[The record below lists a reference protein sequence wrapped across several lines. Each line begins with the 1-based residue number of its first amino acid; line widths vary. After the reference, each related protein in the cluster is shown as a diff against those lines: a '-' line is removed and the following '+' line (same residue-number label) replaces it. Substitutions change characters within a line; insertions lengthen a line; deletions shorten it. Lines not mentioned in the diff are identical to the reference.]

1 MRGILRDDLPVFPWS
16 TATDCPPNI
25 GDYNSCVDP
34 RFAEPE
40 ASVYKSNP
48 DAPLCRECAAGSVC
62 DNLNQKF
69 PLPAA
74 GYWVDPEDGT
84 NVLAC
89 AQPAAEEACLALD
102 SVEDVKNGVCGVSKE
117 KQLYMGTACSEC
129 SDGSAMGNYTRVNAF
144 RSNGKCKKCPDVP
157 WLPYLFGAL
166 LLFVALPALT
176 LLSKMQ
182 DGFGAVNII
191 VGFTQVISV
200 FGRLELNWPKEII
213 DFMNILSV
221 FNLNLEFFSIDCF
234 VVSWNW
240 TRKFFVVNFGPLI
253 LGCMFLLATLIVT
266 LHNKVFLP
274 YVYAPI
280 GRCFGV
286 VLEEDMDPT
295 LNNPSILRLDDE
307 AKKKDA
313 AAAADNEDEDE
324 DDIDGEGR
332 RRRKKVGLKK
342 RFLAVKPPDQTQVF
356 ARAMHSAFL
365 LFMNIAYMQLVT
377 INVDYFDCVQSET
390 LNSKTGK
397 PRETL
402 EVDPSVECWTGVH
415 DQILP
420 LVVLFWTIYM
430 FGIPMY
436 ISVLLFTH
444 RRLLRKRDVIDVRT
458 RPLSVAAGQLLE
470 AEQRFGFV
478 FRRYESSYSWWELV
492 YLFRKFA
499 LVITPVFFTH
509 VLDQCLLTMLV
520 LVPGMLGV
528 VRLRPYDRSMLD
540 IMEWLAST
548 SAFFILFFGF
558 LFFGFMD
565 VLSKA
570 SQDTLTWTT
579 MSLLSLTY
587 AILVVFVVLDIFP
600 HLNLV
605 TLKMRNRIRKVFG
618 YPPIEKMSQRE
629 VNMNRSMRRERAN
642 ILRRLK
648 GNAALIMGKNTAV
661 TFLRGCRRL
670 PLDHKY
676 VVDEKLKQKALP
688 TLLEVLQALEE
699 CTVGFRLASDREIS
713 EILGTE
719 AEEIDH
725 SQKLVGTFIGELRDI
740 FNAWKLD
747 IIRLK
752 QKLRKSA
759 EGDQDKDYVLQIRR
773 RVISDRLKKGS
784 LAPPAIGEGCL
795 DRYNERFLY
804 DQFVLR
810 CERDLFLEMVILF
823 EFLRLKEAVAQD
835 PFFETLMGRNMLLN
849 TSPLLL
855 FSREG
860 ASANPSDEKSAQ
872 MLARG
877 ALYYD
882 QLKFAF
888 RQRVG
893 EGILDLKAA
902 SRSPLSHLSNLMVV

>member
-1 MRGILRDDLPVFPWS
+1 
-16 TATDCPPNI
+16 
-25 GDYNSCVDP
+25 
-34 RFAEPE
+34 
-40 ASVYKSNP
+40 
-48 DAPLCRECAAGSVC
+48 
-62 DNLNQKF
+62 
-69 PLPAA
+69 
-74 GYWVDPEDGT
+74 
-84 NVLAC
+84 
-89 AQPAAEEACLALD
+89 
-102 SVEDVKNGVCGVSKE
+102 
-117 KQLYMGTACSEC
+117 
-129 SDGSAMGNYTRVNAF
+129 
-144 RSNGKCKKCPDVP
+144 
-157 WLPYLFGAL
+157 
-166 LLFVALPALT
+166 
-176 LLSKMQ
+176 
-182 DGFGAVNII
+182 
-191 VGFTQVISV
+191 
-200 FGRLELNWPKEII
+200 
-213 DFMNILSV
+213 
-221 FNLNLEFFSIDCF
+221 
-234 VVSWNW
+234 
-240 TRKFFVVNFGPLI
+240 
-253 LGCMFLLATLIVT
+253 
-266 LHNKVFLP
+266 
-274 YVYAPI
+274 
-280 GRCFGV
+280 
-286 VLEEDMDPT
+286 
-295 LNNPSILRLDDE
+295 
-307 AKKKDA
+307 
-313 AAAADNEDEDE
+313 
-324 DDIDGEGR
+324 
-332 RRRKKVGLKK
+332 
-342 RFLAVKPPDQTQVF
+342 
-356 ARAMHSAFL
+356 MHSAFL

-415 DQILP
+415 DQMLP
-420 LVVLFWTIYM
+420 LVVLFWIVYM

-499 LVITPVFFTH
+499 LVITPVFFTN

-570 SQDTLTWTT
+570 SQDTLTWAT

-629 VNMNRSMRRERAN
+629 VNMNRSMRRERAS

>member
-1 MRGILRDDLPVFPWS
+1 M
-16 TATDCPPNI
+16 
-25 GDYNSCVDP
+25 
-34 RFAEPE
+34 
-40 ASVYKSNP
+40 
-48 DAPLCRECAAGSVC
+48 
-62 DNLNQKF
+62 
-69 PLPAA
+69 
-74 GYWVDPEDGT
+74 
-84 NVLAC
+84 
-89 AQPAAEEACLALD
+89 ALD
-102 SVEDVKNGVCGVSKE
+102 NVEDVKNGVCGVSKE

-129 SDGSAMGNYTRVNAF
+129 SDGTAMANYTRVNAF
-144 RSNGKCKKCPDVP
+144 RSNGRCKKCPNVP

-200 FGRLELNWPKEII
+200 FGRLELNWPKEIV

-240 TRKFFVVNFGPLI
+240 TRKFFVVNFGPLV

-313 AAAADNEDEDE
+313 AAAAAADNEDEDE

-332 RRRKKVGLKK
+332 RQRKKVGLKR

-415 DQILP
+415 DQMLP
-420 LVVLFWTIYM
+420 LVVLFWIVYM

-499 LVITPVFFTH
+499 LVITPVFFTN

-540 IMEWLAST
+540 I
-548 SAFFILFFGF
+548 IC
-558 LFFGFMD
+558 
-565 VLSKA
+565 
-570 SQDTLTWTT
+570 
-579 MSLLSLTY
+579 LLY
-587 AILVVFVVLDIFP
+587 
-600 HLNLV
+600 
-605 TLKMRNRIRKVFG
+605 
-618 YPPIEKMSQRE
+618 
-629 VNMNRSMRRERAN
+629 
-642 ILRRLK
+642 
-648 GNAALIMGKNTAV
+648 
-661 TFLRGCRRL
+661 
-670 PLDHKY
+670 
-676 VVDEKLKQKALP
+676 
-688 TLLEVLQALEE
+688 
-699 CTVGFRLASDREIS
+699 
-713 EILGTE
+713 
-719 AEEIDH
+719 
-725 SQKLVGTFIGELRDI
+725 
-740 FNAWKLD
+740 
-747 IIRLK
+747 
-752 QKLRKSA
+752 
-759 EGDQDKDYVLQIRR
+759 
-773 RVISDRLKKGS
+773 
-784 LAPPAIGEGCL
+784 
-795 DRYNERFLY
+795 
-804 DQFVLR
+804 
-810 CERDLFLEMVILF
+810 
-823 EFLRLKEAVAQD
+823 
-835 PFFETLMGRNMLLN
+835 
-849 TSPLLL
+849 TSPSPRDATL
-855 FSREG
+855 SRMPS
-860 ASANPSDEKSAQ
+860 SA
-872 MLARG
+872 
-877 ALYYD
+877 
-882 QLKFAF
+882 
-888 RQRVG
+888 
-893 EGILDLKAA
+893 
-902 SRSPLSHLSNLMVV
+902 

>member
-1 MRGILRDDLPVFPWS
+1 
-16 TATDCPPNI
+16 
-25 GDYNSCVDP
+25 
-34 RFAEPE
+34 
-40 ASVYKSNP
+40 
-48 DAPLCRECAAGSVC
+48 
-62 DNLNQKF
+62 
-69 PLPAA
+69 
-74 GYWVDPEDGT
+74 
-84 NVLAC
+84 
-89 AQPAAEEACLALD
+89 
-102 SVEDVKNGVCGVSKE
+102 
-117 KQLYMGTACSEC
+117 
-129 SDGSAMGNYTRVNAF
+129 
-144 RSNGKCKKCPDVP
+144 
-157 WLPYLFGAL
+157 
-166 LLFVALPALT
+166 
-176 LLSKMQ
+176 
-182 DGFGAVNII
+182 
-191 VGFTQVISV
+191 
-200 FGRLELNWPKEII
+200 
-213 DFMNILSV
+213 
-221 FNLNLEFFSIDCF
+221 
-234 VVSWNW
+234 
-240 TRKFFVVNFGPLI
+240 
-253 LGCMFLLATLIVT
+253 MFLLATLIVT

-313 AAAADNEDEDE
+313 AAAAAADNEDEDE

-332 RRRKKVGLKK
+332 RRRKKVGLKR

-420 LVVLFWTIYM
+420 LVVLFWIVYM

-499 LVITPVFFTH
+499 LVITPVFFTN

-570 SQDTLTWTT
+570 SQDTLTWAT

-629 VNMNRSMRRERAN
+629 VNMNRSMRRERAS

>member
-1 MRGILRDDLPVFPWS
+1 
-16 TATDCPPNI
+16 
-25 GDYNSCVDP
+25 
-34 RFAEPE
+34 
-40 ASVYKSNP
+40 
-48 DAPLCRECAAGSVC
+48 
-62 DNLNQKF
+62 
-69 PLPAA
+69 
-74 GYWVDPEDGT
+74 
-84 NVLAC
+84 
-89 AQPAAEEACLALD
+89 
-102 SVEDVKNGVCGVSKE
+102 
-117 KQLYMGTACSEC
+117 
-129 SDGSAMGNYTRVNAF
+129 
-144 RSNGKCKKCPDVP
+144 
-157 WLPYLFGAL
+157 
-166 LLFVALPALT
+166 
-176 LLSKMQ
+176 
-182 DGFGAVNII
+182 
-191 VGFTQVISV
+191 
-200 FGRLELNWPKEII
+200 
-213 DFMNILSV
+213 
-221 FNLNLEFFSIDCF
+221 
-234 VVSWNW
+234 
-240 TRKFFVVNFGPLI
+240 
-253 LGCMFLLATLIVT
+253 
-266 LHNKVFLP
+266 
-274 YVYAPI
+274 
-280 GRCFGV
+280 
-286 VLEEDMDPT
+286 MDPT

-307 AKKKDA
+307 AKKKDAAA

-332 RRRKKVGLKK
+332 RRRKKVGLKR

-415 DQILP
+415 DQMLP
-420 LVVLFWTIYM
+420 LVVLFWIVYM

-499 LVITPVFFTH
+499 LVITPVFFTN

-570 SQDTLTWTT
+570 SQDTLTWAT

-629 VNMNRSMRRERAN
+629 VNMNRSMRRERAS

>member
-1 MRGILRDDLPVFPWS
+1 
-16 TATDCPPNI
+16 
-25 GDYNSCVDP
+25 
-34 RFAEPE
+34 
-40 ASVYKSNP
+40 
-48 DAPLCRECAAGSVC
+48 
-62 DNLNQKF
+62 
-69 PLPAA
+69 
-74 GYWVDPEDGT
+74 
-84 NVLAC
+84 
-89 AQPAAEEACLALD
+89 
-102 SVEDVKNGVCGVSKE
+102 
-117 KQLYMGTACSEC
+117 
-129 SDGSAMGNYTRVNAF
+129 
-144 RSNGKCKKCPDVP
+144 
-157 WLPYLFGAL
+157 
-166 LLFVALPALT
+166 
-176 LLSKMQ
+176 
-182 DGFGAVNII
+182 
-191 VGFTQVISV
+191 
-200 FGRLELNWPKEII
+200 
-213 DFMNILSV
+213 
-221 FNLNLEFFSIDCF
+221 
-234 VVSWNW
+234 
-240 TRKFFVVNFGPLI
+240 
-253 LGCMFLLATLIVT
+253 
-266 LHNKVFLP
+266 
-274 YVYAPI
+274 
-280 GRCFGV
+280 
-286 VLEEDMDPT
+286 
-295 LNNPSILRLDDE
+295 
-307 AKKKDA
+307 
-313 AAAADNEDEDE
+313 
-324 DDIDGEGR
+324 
-332 RRRKKVGLKK
+332 
-342 RFLAVKPPDQTQVF
+342 
-356 ARAMHSAFL
+356 
-365 LFMNIAYMQLVT
+365 
-377 INVDYFDCVQSET
+377 
-390 LNSKTGK
+390 
-397 PRETL
+397 
-402 EVDPSVECWTGVH
+402 
-415 DQILP
+415 
-420 LVVLFWTIYM
+420 VLFWTIYM

-499 LVITPVFFTH
+499 LVITPVFFTN

>member
-1 MRGILRDDLPVFPWS
+1 
-16 TATDCPPNI
+16 
-25 GDYNSCVDP
+25 
-34 RFAEPE
+34 
-40 ASVYKSNP
+40 
-48 DAPLCRECAAGSVC
+48 VC

-377 INVDYFDCVQSET
+377 INVDYFDCVESET

-499 LVITPVFFTH
+499 LVITPVFFTN

>member
-1 MRGILRDDLPVFPWS
+1 MGDSCLSTAIRGNLRDDLPVFSWS
-16 TATDCPPNI
+16 TATDCPPNR

-34 RFAEPE
+34 RFAEQE

-48 DAPLCRECAAGSVC
+48 DAPLCRECAAGSAC

-89 AQPAAEEACLALD
+89 AQPAAEEACMALD
-102 SVEDVKNGVCGVSKE
+102 NVEDVKNGVCGVSKE

-129 SDGSAMGNYTRVNAF
+129 SDGSAMANYTRVNAF
-144 RSNGKCKKCPDVP
+144 RSNGRCKKCPNVP

-313 AAAADNEDEDE
+313 AAADNEDE

-332 RRRKKVGLKK
+332 RRRKKVGLKR

-415 DQILP
+415 DQMLP
-420 LVVLFWTIYM
+420 LVVLFWIVYM

-499 LVITPVFFTH
+499 LVITPVFFTN

-570 SQDTLTWTT
+570 SQDTLTWAT

-629 VNMNRSMRRERAN
+629 VNMNRSMRRERAS

-872 MLARG
+872 MRIQTTRRRRHLGSQSGIEVA
-877 ALYYD
+877 ALS
-882 QLKFAF
+882 F
-888 RQRVG
+888 
-893 EGILDLKAA
+893 E
-902 SRSPLSHLSNLMVV
+902 